1 MCTAVQA
8 IWAFGQHVAR
18 AENLRSSICLQ
29 GEPVPRLKV
38 QRGTKSPPLGDR
50 HIVETTAAVS
60 TSFVVSVSAKPRPPC
75 SNEGS
80 ITYDPPTPPR
90 VCHRMRLNS
99 HLSPPTCFR
108 RPQVTFI
115 DYLSGNTLRETAHLQ
130 RAENRSK
137 GPTKAQSTEVGGG
150 PASVHPGLRG

>member
-18 AENLRSSICLQ
+18 AENLRSSICIQ

-115 DYLSGNTLRETAHLQ
+115 DVSFRKHSSGNGA
-130 RAENRSK
+130 S
-137 GPTKAQSTEVGGG
+137 STCGEPIQGSDKSSVNGGG
-150 PASVHPGLRG
+150 RWSCKRTPRP